1 MRKLYLLLL
10 VAISAIH
17 LSYTQNPPIISYNK
31 TNVFS
36 LGSDID
42 VLKPSNSG
50 GSITGVEVT
59 TFAGNGS
66 TGSQNGSGTQ
76 ASFNVPQGMAIDAL
90 GNVYI
95 VDVYNHLIRKITP
108 QGNVSTFA
116 GSGKQGSTN
125 GTGITASFN
134 YPIDIA
140 IDPSG
145 NLFVSD
151 SGNHK
156 IRKITPSG
164 IVTTFAGSG
173 VQKFEDGTGIDASFN
188 IPFGLVFDDKQNL
201 FVVDSFNNRIRK
213 ITPLGVVTT
222 IAGTGEKGSDDGNG
236 INSSFNFPQG
246 ITIDLQN
253 NLFIADVYN
262 NKIRKIT
269 PGLDVSTFAGT
280 GVAGMKDG
288 DIKDATFDGPADVS
302 FDSFKNLII
311 ADLNN
316 NIIRKIT
323 PSGAVT
329 TIAGNGQKGDADG
342 IATSATFNGP
352 TAIVINVSG
361 EIYITTRS
369 NTIRK
374 IINKNG
380 SYSISPALPNE
391 LFFNSNTGEISGKA
405 VSIQPKTSYTV
416 TATNE
421 YGSSSYILT
430 IEITDKAPNISYNT
444 PNVFDQDKIIN
455 PLRATNTG
463 GKALSF
469 IINPSLPSGINFNTQ
484 TGEISGTPTESIKSS
499 IFTVTATNS
508 GGSSSFDIDIEILES
523 VKPDSK
529 ILIAEAITPNG
540 DGINDFWTIKN
551 IENYLNSVVRVFN
564 RWGAEVFSAKN
575 YQNDWDGHFKD
586 NSQSLP
592 DSSSYLYQIDLEND
606 GVIDYQG
613 WIYIT
618 K

>member
-10 VAISAIH
+10 VAVSAIQ
-17 LSYTQNPPIISYNK
+17 LSYAQNPPIISYNEN
-31 TNVFS
+31 NVFTV
-36 LGSDID
+36 GSDI
-42 VLKPSNSG
+42 VILKPSNSG

-59 TFAGNGS
+59 TFAGNGT
-66 TGSQNGSGTQ
+66 TGSQNGTGNQ

-90 GNVYI
+90 GNIFI

-116 GSGKQGSTN
+116 GSGNPGSQN
-125 GTGITASFN
+125 GTGINASFN
-134 YPIDIA
+134 NPIDIA
-140 IDPSG
+140 IDASG
-145 NLFVSD
+145 NLFISD

-156 IRKITPSG
+156 IRKITPTGVVS
-164 IVTTFAGSG
+164 TFAGSG
-173 VQKFEDGTGIDASFN
+173 VKKFEDGNGTDASFN
-188 IPFGLVFDDKQNL
+188 IPFGLVFDSMQNL

-213 ITPLGVVTT
+213 ITPSGVVTT
-222 IAGTGEKGSDDGNG
+222 IAGNGNIGSADGNG
-236 INSSFNFPQG
+236 NNSNFNFPQG
-246 ITIDLQN
+246 ITIDDHD

-262 NKIRKIT
+262 NKIRKISPSEVVT
-269 PGLDVSTFAGT
+269 TYAGT

-288 DIKDATFDGPADVS
+288 DIKDSSFDGPADVS

-323 PSGAVT
+323 PLGAVT
-329 TIAGNGQKGDADG
+329 TIAGNGQKGDFDG
-342 IATSATFNGP
+342 TATNATFNAP

-361 EIYITTRS
+361 EIFITTRS

-374 IINKNG
+374 ILNKNG
-380 SYSISPALPNE
+380 SFSISPALPNGMH
-391 LFFNSNTGEISGKA
+391 FNNNNGEISGKA
-405 VSIQPKTSYTV
+405 ISLQPKTSYTV
-416 TATNE
+416 NATNE
-421 YGSSSYILT
+421 YGLSSFNLT
-430 IEITDKAPNISYNT
+430 IEITDTAPNITYTT
-444 PNVFDQDKIIN
+444 PNVFDQDKTIN
-455 PLRATNTG
+455 PLQVTNTG
-463 GKALSF
+463 GKVLNF
-469 IINPSLPSGINFNTQ
+469 IINPSLPSGLNFNTI

-499 IFTVTATNS
+499 IFTVIATNS
-508 GGSSSFDIDIEILES
+508 GGSSYFDIDIKILES

-529 ILIAEAITPNG
+529 ILIAEAVTPNG
-540 DGINDFWTIKN
+540 DGINDFWVIKN
-551 IENYLNSVVRVFN
+551 IENYTNSVVRVYN